1 MSPATLLLTLSGNLL
16 SLELTCSIGNKQ
28 DYSCGV
34 YVGFYMT
41 AQDDAFLKA
50 LEMQF
55 QRGKWE
61 SVNGSEQHS
70 SKALSS

>member
-1 MSPATLLLTLSGNLL
+1 MPLIYQNANVCSNLAINIKWKFM

-28 DYSCGV
+28 NYYCGV

-41 AQDDAFLKA
+41 AQDNAFLKA

-55 QRGKWE
+55 QKGR
-61 SVNGSEQHS
+61 
-70 SKALSS
+70 